1 MKKFFRII
9 FVITILL
16 ECAGSLGFLPI
27 AQDFTWLGL
36 LITFVFS
43 WAMLE
48 LFRFP
53 LFIWVLVFLF
63 LILDVFSALLGLY
76 STISSW
82 DKLMHTCGGALIATG
97 ALEIVLQL
105 LKKEYIRTKYSKLF
119 IIINVFFSV
128 IFLGFLYE
136 FWEYLVDK
144 FQYGYVKSLVN
155 VYNSIEDQ
163 LFNMLGTILVLIIYF
178 LWQRYKDC
186 VNLNEKIKHKKY
198 CRNE

>member
-1 MKKFFRII
+1 MKKIFRII
-9 FVITILL
+9 FIITILL
-16 ECAGSLGFLPI
+16 ECAGALGFLPI

-36 LITFVFS
+36 MITFIFA

-53 LFIWVLVFLF
+53 FFIWVFVFLF
-63 LILDVFSALLGLY
+63 LILDVFSSLLGLY

-82 DKLMHTCGGALIATG
+82 DKLVHTCGGALVAIG
-97 ALEIVLQL
+97 SLEVILQL
-105 LKKEYIRTKYSKLF
+105 LKKEYIRAKYPKLF

-128 IFLGFLYE
+128 TFLGFLYE

-144 FQYGYVKSLVN
+144 FQYGYVKSLVS

-163 LFNMLGTILVLIIYF
+163 LFNILGATLVLTIYF
-178 LWQRYKDC
+178 SWRKYKER
-186 VNLNEKIKHKKY
+186 LNFNGKNKA
-198 CRNE
+198 

>member
-9 FVITILL
+9 FVITIIL
-16 ECAGSLGFLPI
+16 ECAGVLGFLPI

-53 LFIWVLVFLF
+53 IFIWIFVFFF
-63 LILDVFSALLGLY
+63 LILDVLSALLGLY

-97 ALEIVLQL
+97 ALELVLQL
-105 LKKEYIRTKYSKLF
+105 LKKEYIRTKYPRLF
-119 IIINVFFSV
+119 VIINVLFSV
-128 IFLGFLYE
+128 MSLGFLYE

-144 FQYGYVKSLVN
+144 LQYGYVKSLVS
-155 VYNSIEDQ
+155 VYNCIEDQ
-163 LFNMLGTILVLIIYF
+163 LFNLLGTILVLVVYF
-178 LWQRYKDC
+178 AWQ
-186 VNLNEKIKHKKY
+186 KHKERLSLNGKKKA
-198 CRNE
+198 

>member
-9 FVITILL
+9 FVITIIL
-16 ECAGSLGFLPI
+16 ECAGVLGFLPI

-53 LFIWVLVFLF
+53 LFIWIFVFFF
-63 LILDVFSALLGLY
+63 LILDVLSALLGLY

-97 ALEIVLQL
+97 ALELVLQL
-105 LKKEYIRTKYSKLF
+105 LKKEYIRTKYPRLF
-119 IIINVFFSV
+119 VIINVLFSV
-128 IFLGFLYE
+128 MSLGFLYE

-144 FQYGYVKSLVN
+144 LQYGYVKSLVS

-163 LFNMLGTILVLIIYF
+163 LFNLLGTILVLAVYF
-178 LWQRYKDC
+178 AWQ
-186 VNLNEKIKHKKY
+186 KHKERLSLNGK
-198 CRNE
+198 NKA

>member
-9 FVITILL
+9 FVITIIL
-16 ECAGSLGFLPI
+16 ECAGVLGFLPI

-36 LITFVFS
+36 LITFVFA

-53 LFIWVLVFLF
+53 LFIWIFVFFF

-97 ALEIVLQL
+97 ALELALQL
-105 LKKEYIRTKYSKLF
+105 LKKEYIRAKHPRLF
-119 IIINVFFSV
+119 VIISVLFSV
-128 IFLGFLYE
+128 MSLGFLYE

-144 FQYGYVKSLVN
+144 LQYGYVKSLVN
-155 VYNSIEDQ
+155 VYNCIEDQ
-163 LFNMLGTILVLIIYF
+163 LFNLLGTILVLAVYF
-178 LWQRYKDC
+178 FWQKYKERLS
-186 VNLNEKIKHKKY
+186 LNGKNKA
-198 CRNE
+198 